1 MAGLQ
6 THMNMKHIT
15 AGLLMTLLIAPTTII
30 AYETYGFSYQPTD
43 PDAYT
48 TVVSVDER
56 ISELDEMI
64 AALEADRDSL
74 TEVREQMLG
83 EERLR
88 LRSMIIDLHNQVTQL
103 GGDTSDVP
111 SESAQ
116 ANMTQDEL
124 QQVIN
129 DLLVQVAS
137 LQADLGNAVCP
148 YTWTRNL
155 SRGDRGADV
164 LALQQF
170 LNADPDTKIYH
181 RPHIGQVETD
191 EYHAGVAAAI
201 SQFQVKY
208 RADVLSPQG
217 LVNPTGEF
225 DEQTRAKA
233 NALCVA
239 APTQPDETTIVQD
252 TDGDGWIYGTDENDR
267 YEGNDTENILVG
279 SSGNDIMDGGSDW
292 DEVNYVGQ
300 TDCLNNFS
308 ITYEE
313 NGSVII
319 KSRKYGTDTL
329 RNIEGVYFA
338 GCGDWL
344 AL

>member
-1 MAGLQ
+1 MSGLQ
-6 THMNMKHIT
+6 THMNIKHIT
-15 AGLLMTLLIAPTTII
+15 AGLLMTLLVAPTTII

-48 TVVSVDER
+48 TVASVDER
-56 ISELDEMI
+56 ISELYQMI
-64 AALEADRDSL
+64 AALEAEKQDLVAAR
-74 TEVREQMLG
+74 EVLLSQDDT
-83 EERLR
+83 
-88 LRSMIIDLHNQVTQL
+88 RSMINEILKQMGVLQ
-103 GGDTSDVP
+103 GEWSDAPVD
-111 SESAQ
+111 SELR
-116 ANMTQDEL
+116 DEL
-124 QQVIN
+124 QQQIN
-129 DLLVQVAS
+129 DLLNQVAE
-137 LQADLGNAVCP
+137 LQADLGNPESPTVCP

-155 SRGDRGADV
+155 SVGDRGADV

-170 LNADPDTKIYH
+170 LNADPDTKITNDSH
-181 RPHIGQVETD
+181 VVSTETD

-201 SQFQVKY
+201 SKFQVKY

-239 APTQPDETTIVQD
+239 APTQPDEATIVQD

-308 ITYEE
+308 ITYND

-319 KSRKYGTDTL
+319 ESRKYGTDTL